1 MKRIYLYTT
10 AIIALLFSACTK
22 EFQGDSIISGI
33 HSATLEISLEQT
45 RTSLGSKS
53 ADEYPVYWSEGD
65 MIAINGKCSNA
76 AKIDAENRANA
87 VFTKNSSEG
96 RK

>member
-22 EFQGDSIISGI
+22 DFQSDSTISGM

-45 RTSLGSKS
+45 RTSLGDKS
-53 ADEYPVYWSEGD
+53 NNSYPV
-65 MIAINGKCSNA
+65 
-76 AKIDAENRANA
+76 
-87 VFTKNSSEG
+87 
-96 RK
+96 